1 MEGRG
6 SQPYFDPDYDSLV
19 ERINPWYCSH
29 LRPPCLVRFQFF
41 SKFCVFRL
49 NFVIVAAFASTMRHV
64 RIARSSRSLH
74 RPLLSLSCHRF
85 RPAPKGKERLQ
96 FVCLLSLAD
105 NDDDDGCFASQV
117 DSANRHGILLEMVQL
132 LTDLDLVISKSYI
145 SSDGG
150 WLMDGL
156 FPFPYP
162 FLRADGW
169 KGTRST
175 GEVRTCLGKLLGAEQ
190 LASEYPAIEITATD
204 RPGLLSEI
212 AAVLAE
218 LHCHVACAHAW
229 THNSRAA
236 VILYVTD
243 EPSRTPIADAD
254 RLAHIEQQVDS
265 VVEAH
270 HGPGERRRVKVS
282 GPTPGRVHTERRL
295 HQLMYEDGDYE
306 AGPPP
311 PPVNGDHFANANL
324 EARRGNILFLSSPS
338 SSSSSSASSA
348 VIKTRASIDSWK
360 KRGYSV
366 VNIQSRDRP
375 KLLFDTVCTL
385 TDMQYVVFHAAVG
398 SHGPLAVQVGAPPVS
413 TACVNTTS
421 DTWTGLRLD
430 VSARDRRGLLSD
442 VTRVLRENS
451 LSLTRAECA
460 TRGERAVGTFY
471 VTDAS
476 GGGDVD
482 PTRVNAVRQEMGE
495 SVTVEVSND
504 ATREWISAKC
514 SNNGSSSR
522 LTSSPPGGSR
532 SRSMTSLGSSIGSL
546 LWSHI
551 ERLSSNF
558 GSIRS

>member
-41 SKFCVFRL
+41 SKFSVFRL

-64 RIARSSRSLH
+64 RIARSS
-74 RPLLSLSCHRF
+74 
-85 RPAPKGKERLQ
+85 
-96 FVCLLSLAD
+96 
-105 NDDDDGCFASQV
+105 
-117 DSANRHGILLEMVQL
+117 RHGILLEMVQL

-398 SHGPLAVQVGAPPVS
+398 SHGPLAVQVGAPPEYYIRHMDGCTLDSERDRQKVS
-413 TACVNTTS
+413 RCLVAAVERRVS
-421 DTWTGLRLD
+421 HGLRLD

>member
-6 SQPYFDPDYDSLV
+6 SEPYFDPDYDSLV
-19 ERINPWYCSH
+19 ERINPRVCIDNET
-29 LRPPCLVRFQFF
+29 CEDCTLV
-41 SKFCVFRL
+41 K
-49 NFVIVAAFASTMRHV
+49 
-64 RIARSSRSLH
+64 
-74 RPLLSLSCHRF
+74 
-85 RPAPKGKERLQ
+85 
-96 FVCLLSLAD
+96 
-105 NDDDDGCFASQV
+105 V

-150 WLMDGL
+150 WLMDVFHVADQLGNKL
-156 FPFPYP
+156 TDPTT
-162 FLRADGW
+162 LRYIQQSLVSGW

-175 GEVRTCLGKLLGAEQ
+175 VEVRTCLGKLLGPGQ
-190 LASEYPAIEITATD
+190 LASGYPAIEITATD

-218 LHCHVACAHAW
+218 LHCHVACAQAW

-243 EPSRTPIADAD
+243 EPARTPIADAD
-254 RLAHIEQQVDS
+254 WLAHIEQQVDS

-311 PPVNGDHFANANL
+311 PPVNGDHFADANL
-324 EARRGNILFLSSPS
+324 EARRGNVLFLSSPSS

-398 SHGPLAVQVGAPPVS
+398 SHGPLAVQEYYIRHMDGCTLDSERDRQKVS
-413 TACVNTTS
+413 RCLVAAVERRVS
-421 DTWTGLRLD
+421 HGLRLD
-430 VSARDRRGLLSD
+430 VSARDRPGLLSD

-460 TRGERAVGTFY
+460 ARGERAVGTFY

-482 PTRVNAVRQEMGE
+482 PKRVNAVRQEMGD
-495 SVTVEVSND
+495 SVTVEASND
-504 ATREWISAKC
+504 ATREWSSAKS
-514 SNNGSSSR
+514 SNNGSSSSR
-522 LTSSPPGGSR
+522 LTSSSAGGSR
-532 SRSMTSLGSSIGSL
+532 SRSMTSLGSSLGSL
-546 LWSHI
+546 LWAHI

>member
-41 SKFCVFRL
+41 SKFSVFRL

-85 RPAPKGKERLQ
+85 R
-96 FVCLLSLAD
+96 SLV
-105 NDDDDGCFASQV
+105 S
-117 DSANRHGILLEMVQL
+117 
-132 LTDLDLVISKSYI
+132 
-145 SSDGG
+145 
-150 WLMDGL
+150 
-156 FPFPYP
+156 
-162 FLRADGW
+162 GW

-338 SSSSSSASSA
+338 SSSSSASSA

-413 TACVNTTS
+413 TACVLVYLVLSSFLMASFDSSVQEYYIRHMDGCTLDS
-421 DTWTGLRLD
+421 ERDRQKVSRCLVAAVERRVSHGLRLD

-504 ATREWISAKC
+504 ATREWISAK
-514 SNNGSSSR
+514 STNNGSSSSSSR
-522 LTSSPPGGSR
+522 LTSSSPGGSR